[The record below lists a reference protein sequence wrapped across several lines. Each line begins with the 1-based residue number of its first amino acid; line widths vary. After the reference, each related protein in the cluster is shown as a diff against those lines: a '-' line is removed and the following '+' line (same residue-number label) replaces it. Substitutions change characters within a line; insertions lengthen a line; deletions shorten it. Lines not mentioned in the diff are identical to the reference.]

1 MKKEKRLRDVR
12 VAVTILI
19 LLVALATANV
29 VTSGILLKS
38 LAKEVETVS
47 IGKAA
52 EAETLYKK
60 FTRVAFFLSITVN
73 HDDLE
78 DAEELMAE
86 LNVAVRGEDAEE
98 ILRDTFH
105 LPEEAALL
113 LPGVVSR
120 KKQFVPPLIAAMGRR

>member
-1 MKKEKRLRDVR
+1 MKKKKRLRDVR

-47 IGKAA
+47 IGKTA
-52 EAETLYKK
+52 EAEALYKK

-86 LNVAVRGEDAEE
+86 LNVAVRGEDADEVE
-98 ILRDTFH
+98 ILKSRLKSAFRQ
-105 LPEEAALL
+105 LGRLSGA
-113 LPGVVSR
+113 GVDS
-120 KKQFVPPLIAAMGRR
+120 II

>member
-1 MKKEKRLRDVR
+1 MKKKKRLRDVR

-52 EAETLYKK
+52 EAEALYKK

-86 LNVAVRGEDAEE
+86 LSVAVRGEDAEE
-98 ILRDTFH
+98 VEILKSRLKSAFRQ
-105 LPEEAALL
+105 LGRLSGA
-113 LPGVVSR
+113 GVDS
-120 KKQFVPPLIAAMGRR
+120 II

>member
-1 MKKEKRLRDVR
+1 MKKKKRLRDVR

-19 LLVALATANV
+19 LIVALATANV

-47 IGKAA
+47 IGKTA
-52 EAETLYKK
+52 EAEALYKK

-86 LNVAVRGEDAEE
+86 LNVAVRGEDADEVE
-98 ILRDTFH
+98 ILKSRLKSAFRQ
-105 LPEEAALL
+105 LGRLSGA
-113 LPGVVSR
+113 GVDS
-120 KKQFVPPLIAAMGRR
+120 II

>member
-1 MKKEKRLRDVR
+1 MKKKKRLRDVR

-47 IGKAA
+47 IGKTAVA
-52 EAETLYKK
+52 EALYKK

-86 LNVAVRGEDAEE
+86 LNVAVRGEDANEVE
-98 ILRDTFH
+98 ILKSRLKSAFRQ
-105 LPEEAALL
+105 LGRLSGA
-113 LPGVVSR
+113 GVDS
-120 KKQFVPPLIAAMGRR
+120 II

>member
-1 MKKEKRLRDVR
+1 MKKKKRLRDVR

-47 IGKAA
+47 VGKAA
-52 EAETLYKK
+52 EAEALYKK

-86 LNVAVRGEDAEE
+86 LNVAVRGEDVDEVE
-98 ILRDTFH
+98 ILKSRLKSAFRQ
-105 LPEEAALL
+105 LGRLSGA
-113 LPGVVSR
+113 GVDS
-120 KKQFVPPLIAAMGRR
+120 II

>member
-1 MKKEKRLRDVR
+1 MKKKKRLRDVR

-52 EAETLYKK
+52 EAEALYKK
-60 FTRVAFFLSITVN
+60 VTRVAFFLSITVN

-86 LNVAVRGEDAEE
+86 LSVAVRGEDAEE
-98 ILRDTFH
+98 VEILKSRLKSAFRQ
-105 LPEEAALL
+105 LGRLSGA
-113 LPGVVSR
+113 GVDS
-120 KKQFVPPLIAAMGRR
+120 II

>member
-1 MKKEKRLRDVR
+1 MKKKKRLRDVR

-52 EAETLYKK
+52 DAEALYKK

-86 LNVAVRGEDAEE
+86 LNVAVRGEDADEVE
-98 ILRDTFH
+98 ILKSRLKSAFRQ
-105 LPEEAALL
+105 LGRLSGA
-113 LPGVVSR
+113 GVDS
-120 KKQFVPPLIAAMGRR
+120 II

>member
-1 MKKEKRLRDVR
+1 MKKKKEVRDVR
-12 VAVTILI
+12 IAVTILI
-19 LLVALATANV
+19 LLVTLATANV

-52 EAETLYKK
+52 EAESLYKK

-86 LNVAVRGEDAEE
+86 LDVAVRGEDAEE
-98 ILRDTFH
+98 VEILKSRLKSAFRQ
-105 LPEEAALL
+105 LGRLSGA
-113 LPGVVSR
+113 GVDS
-120 KKQFVPPLIAAMGRR
+120 II

>member
-52 EAETLYKK
+52 EAEALYKK

-98 ILRDTFH
+98 VEILKSRLRT
-105 LPEEAALL
+105 ALGQL
-113 LPGVVSR
+113 
-120 KKQFVPPLIAAMGRR
+120 RRLSAVGIDSII

>member
-1 MKKEKRLRDVR
+1 MKKKKRLHDVR

-47 IGKAA
+47 IGKEGEA
-52 EAETLYKK
+52 EALYKK

-86 LNVAVRGEDAEE
+86 LNVAVRGEDADEVE
-98 ILRDTFH
+98 ILKSRLKSAFRQ
-105 LPEEAALL
+105 LGRLSGA
-113 LPGVVSR
+113 GVDS
-120 KKQFVPPLIAAMGRR
+120 II

>member
-1 MKKEKRLRDVR
+1 MKKKKRLRDVR

-52 EAETLYKK
+52 EAEALYKK

-86 LNVAVRGEDAEE
+86 LNVAVRGEDADEVE
-98 ILRDTFH
+98 ILKSRLKSAFRQ
-105 LPEEAALL
+105 LGRLSGA
-113 LPGVVSR
+113 GVDS
-120 KKQFVPPLIAAMGRR
+120 II

>member
-1 MKKEKRLRDVR
+1 MKKKKRLRDVR

-47 IGKAA
+47 IGKATEA
-52 EAETLYKK
+52 EALYKK

-86 LNVAVRGEDAEE
+86 LNVAVRGEDADEVE
-98 ILRDTFH
+98 ILKSRLKSAFRQ
-105 LPEEAALL
+105 LGRLSGA
-113 LPGVVSR
+113 GVDS
-120 KKQFVPPLIAAMGRR
+120 II

>member
-1 MKKEKRLRDVR
+1 MKKKKRLRDVR

-47 IGKAA
+47 IGKTA
-52 EAETLYKK
+52 EAEALYKK

-86 LNVAVRGEDAEE
+86 LNVAVRGEDADEVE
-98 ILRDTFH
+98 ILK
-105 LPEEAALL
+105 
-113 LPGVVSR
+113 SR
-120 KKQFVPPLIAAMGRR
+120 LKSAFRQLGRLSGAGIDSII

>member
-1 MKKEKRLRDVR
+1 MKKKKRLRDVR

-29 VTSGILLKS
+29 MTSGILLKS

-52 EAETLYKK
+52 EAEALYKK

-86 LNVAVRGEDAEE
+86 LSVAVRGEDAEE
-98 ILRDTFH
+98 VEILKSRLKSAFRQFGR
-105 LPEEAALL
+105 LSGA
-113 LPGVVSR
+113 GVDS
-120 KKQFVPPLIAAMGRR
+120 II

>member
-1 MKKEKRLRDVR
+1 MKKKKRLRDVR

-47 IGKAA
+47 VGKAA
-52 EAETLYKK
+52 EAEALYKK

-86 LNVAVRGEDAEE
+86 LNVAVRGEDADEVE
-98 ILRDTFH
+98 ILKSRLKSAFRQ
-105 LPEEAALL
+105 LGRLSGA
-113 LPGVVSR
+113 GVDS
-120 KKQFVPPLIAAMGRR
+120 II

>member
-1 MKKEKRLRDVR
+1 MKKKKGLRDVR

-47 IGKAA
+47 IGEAA
-52 EAETLYKK
+52 EAEALYKK

-86 LNVAVRGEDAEE
+86 LNVAVRGEDADEVE
-98 ILRDTFH
+98 ILKSRLKSAFRQ
-105 LPEEAALL
+105 LGRLSGA
-113 LPGVVSR
+113 GVDS
-120 KKQFVPPLIAAMGRR
+120 II

>member
-52 EAETLYKK
+52 EAEALYKK

-78 DAEELMAE
+78 DAEELMVE

-98 ILRDTFH
+98 VEILKSRLRT
-105 LPEEAALL
+105 ALGQL
-113 LPGVVSR
+113 
-120 KKQFVPPLIAAMGRR
+120 RRLSAVGIDSII

>member
-1 MKKEKRLRDVR
+1 MKKKKRLRDVR

-47 IGKAA
+47 IGKTA
-52 EAETLYKK
+52 EAEALYKK

-86 LNVAVRGEDAEE
+86 LNVAVRGDDADEVE
-98 ILRDTFH
+98 ILKSRLKSAFRQ
-105 LPEEAALL
+105 LGRLSGA
-113 LPGVVSR
+113 GVDS
-120 KKQFVPPLIAAMGRR
+120 II